1 MKFQDFSK
9 KMRKAVFSTAEA
21 QLVAFRDE
29 GRLTNLQLH
38 QWEKK
43 GLLVRLKRGLYTFVE
58 TTPSSA
64 EVASALYS
72 PCYFS
77 LEYVLSSFGILPEAA
92 FAYTCVTTKTTRQWD
107 TPLGTFSFR
116 TLKKEAFTDYD
127 PKTLM
132 AEKEKGLVD
141 YFYLNRFR
149 FQPIPSFWES
159 SRLEAATT
167 GIHFR
172 KVFHFA
178 KLFQSERLLQ
188 LLRSFENYAKS

>member
-1 MKFQDFSK
+1 MKFQAFHK

-21 QLVAFRDE
+21 HIVAFRDDL
-29 GRLTNLQLH
+29 RLTNLQLH
-38 QWEKK
+38 HWGKK
-43 GLLVRLKRGLYTFVE
+43 GLLVRLKRGLYAFAD

-64 EVASALYS
+64 EVASALYA

-77 LEYVLSSFGILPEAA
+77 LEYVLSNFGILPEAA
-92 FAYTCVTTKTTRQWD
+92 FTYTCVTTKTTRQWD

-116 TLKKEAFTDYD
+116 TLKKEAFTGYD

-132 AEKEKGLVD
+132 AEKEKALVD

-149 FQPIPSFWES
+149 FQPADPFWES
-159 SRLEAATT
+159 SRLEAGAT

-178 KLFQSERLLQ
+178 KLFRSERLLQ